1 MYYSYNTQTPVS
13 SLPHRIRLADGS
25 TRTDNTTF
33 TEDEII
39 SAGYRIIRQEKPV
52 PSRFQ
57 KVEWTGIE
65 WVLLE
70 MTDTEKQEVLDI
82 QWKSI
87 RIMRNQ
93 QIQELDWR
101 IQRYLSEVRL
111 GLPLTDDIRLIDTF
125 IQELRDITKQSDPFN
140 IVWPYMESANP
151 LTQQDIVVI

>member
-1 MYYSYNTQTPVS
+1 MYYSYNTQVPVH

-25 TRTDNTTF
+25 TRTNNTTY

-39 SAGYRIIRQEKPV
+39 SAGYAIITQEKPV

-70 MTDTEKQEVLDI
+70 MTDTEKQEVLDM

-87 RIMRNQ
+87 RIIRDQ
-93 QIQELDWR
+93 VIQELDWR

-111 GLPLTDDIRLIDTF
+111 DLPLTDDIRLIDTYV
-125 IQELRDITKQSDPFN
+125 QELRDITKQEDPFN
-140 IVWPYMESANP
+140 IVWPYMESSTTAVNP
-151 LTQQDIVVI
+151 VVEPN

>member
-1 MYYSYNTQTPVS
+1 MFYSYNNQAPVA
-13 SLPHRIRLADGS
+13 SLPHRIRLADGR

-39 SAGYRIIRQEKPV
+39 SAGYAIITQENPV

-57 KVEWTGIE
+57 KVGWTGIE

-70 MTDTEKQEVLDI
+70 MTDIEKEEVLEI

-87 RIMRNQ
+87 RIIRDQ

-111 GLPLTDDIRLIDTF
+111 ELSTTDDIRLIDAYV
-125 IQELRDITKQSDPFN
+125 QELRDITKQEDPFN
-140 IVWPYMESANP
+140 IVWPYMESSSTVVNP
-151 LTQQDIVVI
+151 VV